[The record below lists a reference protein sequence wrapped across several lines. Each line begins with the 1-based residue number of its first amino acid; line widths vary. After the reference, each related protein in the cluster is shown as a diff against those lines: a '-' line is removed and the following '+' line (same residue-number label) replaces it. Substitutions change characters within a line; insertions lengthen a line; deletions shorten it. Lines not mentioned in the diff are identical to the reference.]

1 MDHIHS
7 KLCYNTE
14 FVIFHPNAA
23 VPEWDHF
30 LHKYM
35 ISWMLRLRNW
45 VTDSMQ
51 QRRPVHVVRYEDLIN
66 DTVKEVG
73 RMLDF
78 LNVNYNKE
86 DLRNKLREDF
96 TVFKRE
102 HSSDNFEHY
111 SPQQKLHMKS
121 VLQEAIR
128 MAEQGN
134 KTEILRL
141 HEYLDSFE

>member
-1 MDHIHS
+1 
-7 KLCYNTE
+7 
-14 FVIFHPNAA
+14 
-23 VPEWDHF
+23 
-30 LHKYM
+30 M

>member
-1 MDHIHS
+1 M
-7 KLCYNTE
+7 N
-14 FVIFHPNAA
+14 
-23 VPEWDHF
+23 
-30 LHKYM
+30 
-35 ISWMLRLRNW
+35 SWRLRLRNW

-51 QRRPVHVVRYEDLIN
+51 QHLPVHVVRYEDLIN

-78 LNVNYNKE
+78 LNINYNKE
-86 DLRNKLREDF
+86 DLGNKLRDDF

-102 HSSDNFEHY
+102 HSQDDFEHY

-128 MAEQGN
+128 MAEEGN
-134 KTEILRL
+134 KAEILRL
-141 HEYLDSFE
+141 HEYLGSFE